1 MLTDFDGNEVNFF
14 FQNGRLKKTEI
25 FKTANSQKKFSKISG
40 IGAYVSR
47 ID

>member
-1 MLTDFDGNEVNFF
+1 MGMKNCFLKLP

-25 FKTANSQKKFSKISG
+25 FKTSNSQKFYKKNLG
-40 IGAYVSR
+40 IGPWVSR